1 MPDSNRREKF
11 YRRSLRTSFFL
22 VLFLV
27 LIGGV
32 VRSTGAGMG
41 CPDWPRCFGLWIP
54 PVSISEIP
62 AEFWNHPLSS
72 ENGKVIFNPVK
83 TWTEYLNRL
92 LGVLIGFSILVQA
105 GASLFQR
112 DKKLSVF
119 FSLFSLIL
127 VLFQGWLG
135 SRVVSSDLKPL
146 IISIHLLV
154 ALIIALCILSAL
166 FFSFKG
172 RASISAFPKHP
183 YSNLVLYCTGLV
195 IMIQF
200 VFGTEVRS
208 QVDSLFREFDFG
220 SRLLYMER
228 LDWKFLF
235 HRSFSTL
242 ALLFMILQ
250 CILFV
255 KQLPVENSWISFFP
269 LLLAVVLMISGYF
282 LVSLGFPA
290 FLQPFHLLLGF
301 SIVCSQFWLFLHL
314 KFLKS
319 LSKISA

>member
-105 GASLFQR
+105 VASLFQR

-220 SRLLYMER
+220 SRLLYVER

-250 CILFV
+250 SILFV
-255 KQLPVENSWISFFP
+255 KELPVENSWISFFP

-282 LVSLGFPA
+282 LISLGFPA
-290 FLQPFHLLLGF
+290 FLQPIHLLLGF

>member
-105 GASLFQR
+105 VASLFLR
-112 DKKLSVF
+112 GKKVSVV
-119 FSLFSLIL
+119 FSFLSLIL
-127 VLFQGWLG
+127 VIFQGWLG

-166 FFSFKG
+166 FLAFRG
-172 RASISAFPKHP
+172 RESISAFPKHP

-195 IMIQF
+195 IMVQF

-220 SRLLYMER
+220 SRLLYVER

-250 CILFV
+250 PILFV
-255 KQLPVENSWISFFP
+255 KQLPVENSWISFLP
-269 LLLAVVLMISGYF
+269 LLLALVLMISGYF

-314 KFLKS
+314 KFLRS

>member
-1 MPDSNRREKF
+1 MPDSNRSEKF

-41 CPDWPRCFGLWIP
+41 CPDWPKCFGLWIP

-105 GASLFQR
+105 VSALFQKG
-112 DKKLSVF
+112 KKLSVF
-119 FSLFSLIL
+119 YSMASLIL

-154 ALIIALCILSAL
+154 ALVIALSILSAL
-166 FFSFKG
+166 FFASK
-172 RASISAFPKHP
+172 RRTSISAFPKHP
-183 YSNLVLYCTGLV
+183 YSNLVLYGTGLV
-195 IMIQF
+195 IMVQF

-220 SRLLYMER
+220 SRSLYVER

-250 CILFV
+250 PVLFV
-255 KQLPVENSWISFFP
+255 KQLSVENSWISFFP

-314 KFLKS
+314 KFLRS